1 MTGKTKLSVFTLCM
15 MTVAAVVSLRGLPMM
30 AKEGL
35 SLIFYIL
42 FSTIMFLI
50 PASLVAADKDAA
62 VAILDG
68 DGEINALET
77 EIDDIALSILV
88 RTQAVAGDLRLVVG
102 ALRIINDLERIG
114 DESAVMAERVVLADA
129 GECAVIGEI
138 NESLFALAQ
147 KCMRQASHAFKEG
160 DVEAA
165 IRLCKASAD
174 IAQAEV
180 GVVREVINRMAGC
193 DGAIT
198 PEVAIHSIIVCR
210 SLIRICRR
218 AVNLAEHTFF
228 IRTGG
233 NLKHAD
239 LTKLAEERRET

>member
-1 MTGKTKLSVFTLCM
+1 MEKNEFQLPQMIKKLHTRLLVMYAAASTALDDSV
-15 MTVAAVVSLRGLPMM
+15 
-30 AKEGL
+30 
-35 SLIFYIL
+35 
-42 FSTIMFLI
+42 
-50 PASLVAADKDAA
+50 ASLVAADKDAA

-88 RTQAVAGDLRLVVG
+88 RTQAVAGDRRLVVG